1 MGEGHDLLCWW
12 WGECLG
18 MGTVVLNPSCE
29 SEAPGPNEEYH
40 FVRGMG
46 HQRAPGTQD
55 LTRRAKGEA
64 VVAMAL

>member
-1 MGEGHDLLCWW
+1 
-12 WGECLG
+12 